1 MKHNIKSET
10 AYKTIGEIAKKLNLV
25 NEKTGR
31 LMTHTIR
38 YWESQFKQ
46 IKPTIRAG
54 KRRYY
59 TKKDFKIINY
69 IKFLLKEKGL
79 TISGVKKIL
88 NETDSRSLDDYI
100 NLGVYK
106 PGLKTSKII
115 KDKIKNISKIIKEL
129 KNLNNG

>member
-59 TKKDFKIINY
+59 SKKDFEVIKY
-69 IKFLLKEKGL
+69 IKFLLKEKGF
-79 TISGVKKIL
+79 TINGVKSLL
-88 NETDSRSLDDYI
+88 NENKPHFLDDV
-100 NLGVYK
+100 NKLGVYNQDSEK
-106 PGLKTSKII
+106 R
-115 KDKIKNISKIIKEL
+115 KIIKEKVKKISKL
-129 KNLNNG
+129 VKYIKNYK

>member
-59 TKKDFKIINY
+59 SKKDFEVIKY
-69 IKFLLKEKGL
+69 IKFLLKEKGF
-79 TISGVKKIL
+79 TINGAKSLLNENKPHFLDDVNKLGIYNRDLEKRRIIKEKVKKI
-88 NETDSRSLDDYI
+88 
-100 NLGVYK
+100 
-106 PGLKTSKII
+106 SKIV
-115 KDKIKNISKIIKEL
+115 KYIKNSR
-129 KNLNNG
+129 

>member
-59 TKKDFKIINY
+59 SKKDFEVIKY
-69 IKFLLKEKGL
+69 IKFLLKEKGF
-79 TISGVKKIL
+79 TINGVKSLL
-88 NETDSRSLDDYI
+88 NENKSHFLDDVN
-100 NLGVYK
+100 NLCIYNQNSEK
-106 PGLKTSKII
+106 R
-115 KDKIKNISKIIKEL
+115 KIIKEKVKKISKL
-129 KNLNNG
+129 VKYIKNYK

>member
-59 TKKDFKIINY
+59 SKKDFEVIKY
-69 IKFLLKEKGL
+69 IKFLLKEKGF
-79 TISGVKKIL
+79 TINGVKSLL
-88 NETDSRSLDDYI
+88 NENKSHFLDDL
-100 NLGVYK
+100 NKLGIYNRDLEK
-106 PGLKTSKII
+106 R
-115 KDKIKNISKIIKEL
+115 KIIKEKVKKISKIVKYI
-129 KNLNNG
+129 KNYK

>member
-59 TKKDFKIINY
+59 SKKDFEVIKY
-69 IKFLLKEKGL
+69 IKYLLKEKGF
-79 TISGVKKIL
+79 TINGVKSLLNENKPHFLDDVNKLGIYNRDLEKRRIIKEKVKKI
-88 NETDSRSLDDYI
+88 
-100 NLGVYK
+100 
-106 PGLKTSKII
+106 SKIV
-115 KDKIKNISKIIKEL
+115 KYIKNYK
-129 KNLNNG
+129 

>member
-1 MKHNIKSET
+1 MKQNIKSET

-25 NEKTGR
+25 DEKTGR

-59 TKKDFKIINY
+59 SKKDFEVIKY
-69 IKFLLKEKGL
+69 IKYLLKEKGF
-79 TISGVKKIL
+79 TINGVKSLLNENKPHFLDDVNKLGIYSRDLEKRRIIKEKVKKI
-88 NETDSRSLDDYI
+88 
-100 NLGVYK
+100 
-106 PGLKTSKII
+106 SKIV
-115 KDKIKNISKIIKEL
+115 KYIKNYK
-129 KNLNNG
+129 

>member
-10 AYKTIGEIAKKLNLV
+10 AYKTIGEIAEKLNLV

-59 TKKDFKIINY
+59 SKKDFEVIKY
-69 IKFLLKEKGL
+69 IKFLLKEKGF
-79 TISGVKKIL
+79 TINGVKSLL
-88 NETDSRSLDDYI
+88 NENKPHLLDDV
-100 NLGVYK
+100 NKLGIYNQSSEK
-106 PGLKTSKII
+106 R
-115 KDKIKNISKIIKEL
+115 KIIKEKVKKISKL
-129 KNLNNG
+129 VKYIKNYK

>member
-1 MKHNIKSET
+1 MKQNIKSET

-25 NEKTGR
+25 DEKTGR

-59 TKKDFKIINY
+59 SKKDFEVIKY
-69 IKFLLKEKGL
+69 IKYLLKEKGF
-79 TISGVKKIL
+79 TIYGVKSLL
-88 NETDSRSLDDYI
+88 NENKPHFLDDV
-100 NLGVYK
+100 NKLGVYNQDSEK
-106 PGLKTSKII
+106 R
-115 KDKIKNISKIIKEL
+115 KIIKEKVKKISKL
-129 KNLNNG
+129 VKYIKNYK

>member
-25 NEKTGR
+25 DEKTGR

-59 TKKDFKIINY
+59 SKKDFEVIKY
-69 IKFLLKEKGL
+69 IKYLLKEKGF
-79 TISGVKKIL
+79 TINGVKSLLNENKPHFLDDVNKLGIYNRDLEKRRIIKEKVKKI
-88 NETDSRSLDDYI
+88 
-100 NLGVYK
+100 
-106 PGLKTSKII
+106 SKIV
-115 KDKIKNISKIIKEL
+115 KYIKNYR
-129 KNLNNG
+129 

>member
-1 MKHNIKSET
+1 MKQNIKSET

-25 NEKTGR
+25 DEKTGR

-59 TKKDFKIINY
+59 SKKDFEVIKY
-69 IKFLLKEKGL
+69 IKYLLKEKGF
-79 TISGVKKIL
+79 TINGVKSLL
-88 NETDSRSLDDYI
+88 NENKPHFLDDV
-100 NLGVYK
+100 NKLGIYNQNSEK
-106 PGLKTSKII
+106 R
-115 KDKIKNISKIIKEL
+115 KIIKEKVRKISKL
-129 KNLNNG
+129 VKYIKNYK

>member
-38 YWESQFKQ
+38 YWETQFKQ

-59 TKKDFKIINY
+59 TKKDFEVIKY
-69 IKFLLKEKGL
+69 IKFLLKEKGF
-79 TISGVKKIL
+79 TINGVKSLLNENKPHFLDDVNKLGIYNRDLEKRRIIKEKVKKI
-88 NETDSRSLDDYI
+88 
-100 NLGVYK
+100 
-106 PGLKTSKII
+106 SKLV
-115 KDKIKNISKIIKEL
+115 KYIKNYK
-129 KNLNNG
+129 

>member
-1 MKHNIKSET
+1 MKQNIKSET

-25 NEKTGR
+25 DEKTGR

-59 TKKDFKIINY
+59 SKKDFEVIKY
-69 IKFLLKEKGL
+69 IKYLLKEKGF
-79 TISGVKKIL
+79 TINGVKSLLNENKPHFLDDVNKLGIYNRDLEKRRIIKEKVKKIS
-88 NETDSRSLDDYI
+88 EIVKY
-100 NLGVYK
+100 
-106 PGLKTSKII
+106 
-115 KDKIKNISKIIKEL
+115 IKNYR
-129 KNLNNG
+129 

>member
-59 TKKDFKIINY
+59 SKKDFEVIKY
-69 IKFLLKEKGL
+69 IKYLLKEKGF
-79 TISGVKKIL
+79 TINGVKSLLNENKPHFLDDVNKLGIYNRDLEKRRIIKEKVKKI
-88 NETDSRSLDDYI
+88 
-100 NLGVYK
+100 
-106 PGLKTSKII
+106 SKIV
-115 KDKIKNISKIIKEL
+115 KYIKNYR
-129 KNLNNG
+129 

>member
-10 AYKTIGEIAKKLNLV
+10 AYKTIGEIAEKLNLV

-59 TKKDFKIINY
+59 SKKDFEVIKY
-69 IKFLLKEKGL
+69 IKFLLKEKGF
-79 TISGVKKIL
+79 TINGVKSLL
-88 NETDSRSLDDYI
+88 NENKPHLLDDV
-100 NLGVYK
+100 NKLGIYNQSSEK
-106 PGLKTSKII
+106 R
-115 KDKIKNISKIIKEL
+115 KIIKEKVKKISKL
-129 KNLNNG
+129 VKYIKNYS

>member
-1 MKHNIKSET
+1 MKQNIKSET

-25 NEKTGR
+25 DEKTGR

-59 TKKDFKIINY
+59 SKKDFEVIKY
-69 IKFLLKEKGL
+69 IKYLLKEKGF
-79 TISGVKKIL
+79 TINGVKSLL
-88 NETDSRSLDDYI
+88 NENKPHFLDDV
-100 NLGVYK
+100 NKLGIYNRDLEK
-106 PGLKTSKII
+106 R
-115 KDKIKNISKIIKEL
+115 KIIKEKIKKISKIVKYI
-129 KNLNNG
+129 KNYK

>member
-46 IKPTIRAG
+46 IKPSIRAG

-59 TKKDFKIINY
+59 SKKDFEVIKY
-69 IKFLLKEKGL
+69 IKFLLKEKGF
-79 TISGVKKIL
+79 TINGVKSLL
-88 NETDSRSLDDYI
+88 NENKPHLLDDV
-100 NLGVYK
+100 NKLGIYNQSSEK
-106 PGLKTSKII
+106 R
-115 KDKIKNISKIIKEL
+115 KIIKEKVKKISKL
-129 KNLNNG
+129 VKYIKNYK

>member
-59 TKKDFKIINY
+59 SKKDFEVIKY
-69 IKFLLKEKGL
+69 IKFLLKEKGF
-79 TISGVKKIL
+79 TINGVKSLLNENKPHLLDDVNKLGIYNQSSEKRRIIKEKVKKI
-88 NETDSRSLDDYI
+88 
-100 NLGVYK
+100 
-106 PGLKTSKII
+106 SKLV
-115 KDKIKNISKIIKEL
+115 KYIKNYK
-129 KNLNNG
+129 

>member
-1 MKHNIKSET
+1 MKQSIKSET

-59 TKKDFKIINY
+59 SKKDFEVIKY
-69 IKFLLKEKGL
+69 IKFLLKEKGF
-79 TISGVKKIL
+79 TINGVKSLLNENKPHLLDDVNKLGIYNQSSEKRRIIKEKVKKI
-88 NETDSRSLDDYI
+88 
-100 NLGVYK
+100 
-106 PGLKTSKII
+106 SKLV
-115 KDKIKNISKIIKEL
+115 KYIKNYK
-129 KNLNNG
+129 

>member
-59 TKKDFKIINY
+59 TKKDFEVIKY
-69 IKFLLKEKGL
+69 IKFLLKEKGF
-79 TISGVKKIL
+79 TINGVKSLLNENKPHFLDDVNKLGIYNQNSEKREIIKEKVKKI
-88 NETDSRSLDDYI
+88 
-100 NLGVYK
+100 
-106 PGLKTSKII
+106 SKLV
-115 KDKIKNISKIIKEL
+115 KYIKNYK
-129 KNLNNG
+129 

>member
-59 TKKDFKIINY
+59 SKKDFEVIKY
-69 IKFLLKEKGL
+69 IKFLLKEKGF
-79 TISGVKKIL
+79 TINGVKSLL
-88 NETDSRSLDDYI
+88 NENKPHLLDDV
-100 NLGVYK
+100 NKLGIYNQSSEK
-106 PGLKTSKII
+106 R
-115 KDKIKNISKIIKEL
+115 KIIKEKVKKISKL
-129 KNLNNG
+129 VKYIKNYK

>member
-59 TKKDFKIINY
+59 SKKDFEVIKY
-69 IKFLLKEKGL
+69 IKFLLKEKGF
-79 TISGVKKIL
+79 TINGVKSLL
-88 NETDSRSLDDYI
+88 NENKPHFLDDV
-100 NLGVYK
+100 NKLGIYNQSSEK
-106 PGLKTSKII
+106 R
-115 KDKIKNISKIIKEL
+115 KIIKEKVKKISKL
-129 KNLNNG
+129 VKYIKNYK

>member
-10 AYKTIGEIAKKLNLV
+10 AYKTIGEIAEKLNLV

-59 TKKDFKIINY
+59 SKKDFEVIKY
-69 IKFLLKEKGL
+69 IKFLLKEKGF
-79 TISGVKKIL
+79 TINGVKSLL
-88 NETDSRSLDDYI
+88 NENKSHFLDDVN
-100 NLGVYK
+100 NLGIYNQNSEK
-106 PGLKTSKII
+106 R
-115 KDKIKNISKIIKEL
+115 KIIKEKVKKISKL
-129 KNLNNG
+129 VKYIKNYK

>member
-59 TKKDFKIINY
+59 SKKDFEVIKY
-69 IKFLLKEKGL
+69 IKFLLKEKGF
-79 TISGVKKIL
+79 TINGVKSLL
-88 NETDSRSLDDYI
+88 NENKPHFLDDV
-100 NLGVYK
+100 NKLGIYNQNSEK
-106 PGLKTSKII
+106 R
-115 KDKIKNISKIIKEL
+115 KIIKEKVRKISKL
-129 KNLNNG
+129 VKYIKNYK

>member
-38 YWESQFKQ
+38 YWETQFKQ

-59 TKKDFKIINY
+59 SKKDFEVIKY
-69 IKFLLKEKGL
+69 IKYLLKEKGF
-79 TISGVKKIL
+79 TINGVKSLLNENKPHFLDDVNKLGIYNRDLEKRRIIKEKVKKI
-88 NETDSRSLDDYI
+88 
-100 NLGVYK
+100 
-106 PGLKTSKII
+106 SKIV
-115 KDKIKNISKIIKEL
+115 KYIKNSR
-129 KNLNNG
+129 

>member
-1 MKHNIKSET
+1 MKQNIKSET

-25 NEKTGR
+25 DEKTGR

-59 TKKDFKIINY
+59 SKKDFEVIKY
-69 IKFLLKEKGL
+69 IKYLLKEKGF
-79 TISGVKKIL
+79 TINGVKSLLNENKPHFLDDVNKLGIYNRDLEKRRIIKEKVKKI
-88 NETDSRSLDDYI
+88 
-100 NLGVYK
+100 
-106 PGLKTSKII
+106 SKIV
-115 KDKIKNISKIIKEL
+115 KYIKNSR
-129 KNLNNG
+129 

>member
-1 MKHNIKSET
+1 MKQNIKSET

-25 NEKTGR
+25 DKKTGR

-59 TKKDFKIINY
+59 SKKDFEVIKY
-69 IKFLLKEKGL
+69 IKFLLKEKGF
-79 TISGVKKIL
+79 TINGVKSLLNENKPHFLDDVNKLGIYNRDLEKRRIIKEKVKKI
-88 NETDSRSLDDYI
+88 
-100 NLGVYK
+100 
-106 PGLKTSKII
+106 SKLV
-115 KDKIKNISKIIKEL
+115 KYIKNYK
-129 KNLNNG
+129 

>member
-59 TKKDFKIINY
+59 SKKDFEVIKY
-69 IKFLLKEKGL
+69 IKFLLKEKGF
-79 TISGVKKIL
+79 TINGVKSLL
-88 NETDSRSLDDYI
+88 NENKPHFLDDV
-100 NLGVYK
+100 NKLGIYNQNSEK
-106 PGLKTSKII
+106 R
-115 KDKIKNISKIIKEL
+115 KIIKEKVKKISKL
-129 KNLNNG
+129 VKYIKNYK

>member
-1 MKHNIKSET
+1 MKQNIKSET

-25 NEKTGR
+25 DEKTGR

-59 TKKDFKIINY
+59 SKKDFEVIKY
-69 IKFLLKEKGL
+69 IKFLLKEKGF
-79 TISGVKKIL
+79 TINGVKSLLNEKNPHFLDDVNKLGIYNRDLEKRRIIKEKVKKI
-88 NETDSRSLDDYI
+88 
-100 NLGVYK
+100 
-106 PGLKTSKII
+106 SKIV
-115 KDKIKNISKIIKEL
+115 KYIKNSR
-129 KNLNNG
+129 

>member
-10 AYKTIGEIAKKLNLV
+10 AYKTIGEIAEKLNLV

-54 KRRYY
+54 RRRYY
-59 TKKDFKIINY
+59 SKKDFEVIKY
-69 IKFLLKEKGL
+69 IKFLLKEKGF
-79 TISGVKKIL
+79 TINGVKSLL
-88 NETDSRSLDDYI
+88 NENKPHLLDDV
-100 NLGVYK
+100 NKLGIYNQSSEK
-106 PGLKTSKII
+106 R
-115 KDKIKNISKIIKEL
+115 KIIKEKVKKISKL
-129 KNLNNG
+129 VKYIKNYK

>member
-59 TKKDFKIINY
+59 SKKDFEVIKY

-79 TISGVKKIL
+79 TINGVKSLL
-88 NETDSRSLDDYI
+88 NENKPHFLDDV
-100 NLGVYK
+100 NKLGIYNQSSEK
-106 PGLKTSKII
+106 R
-115 KDKIKNISKIIKEL
+115 KIIKEKVKKISKL
-129 KNLNNG
+129 VKYIKNYK

>member
-59 TKKDFKIINY
+59 SKKDFEVIKY
-69 IKFLLKEKGL
+69 IKFLLKEKGF
-79 TISGVKKIL
+79 TINGVKSLLNENKPHFLDDVNNLGIYNRDLEKRRIIKEKVKKI
-88 NETDSRSLDDYI
+88 
-100 NLGVYK
+100 
-106 PGLKTSKII
+106 SKIV
-115 KDKIKNISKIIKEL
+115 KYIKNYR
-129 KNLNNG
+129 

>member
-1 MKHNIKSET
+1 MKQNIKSET

-25 NEKTGR
+25 DEKTGR

-59 TKKDFKIINY
+59 SKKDFEVIKY
-69 IKFLLKEKGL
+69 IKYLLKEKGF
-79 TISGVKKIL
+79 TINGVKSLL
-88 NETDSRSLDDYI
+88 NENKPHFLDDV
-100 NLGVYK
+100 NKLGIYNRDLEK
-106 PGLKTSKII
+106 R
-115 KDKIKNISKIIKEL
+115 KIIKEKVKKISKIVKYI
-129 KNLNNG
+129 KNYK

>member
-1 MKHNIKSET
+1 MKQNIKSET

-25 NEKTGR
+25 DEKTGR

-59 TKKDFKIINY
+59 SKKDFEVIKY
-69 IKFLLKEKGL
+69 IKYLLKEKGF
-79 TISGVKKIL
+79 TINGVKSLLNENKPHFLDDVNKLGIYNRDLEKRRIIKEKVKKI
-88 NETDSRSLDDYI
+88 
-100 NLGVYK
+100 
-106 PGLKTSKII
+106 SKIV
-115 KDKIKNISKIIKEL
+115 KYIKNYK
-129 KNLNNG
+129 

>member
-54 KRRYY
+54 RRRYY
-59 TKKDFKIINY
+59 SKKDFEVIKY
-69 IKFLLKEKGL
+69 IKFLLKEKGF
-79 TISGVKKIL
+79 TINGVKSLL
-88 NETDSRSLDDYI
+88 NENKPHLLDDV
-100 NLGVYK
+100 NKLGIYNQSSEK
-106 PGLKTSKII
+106 R
-115 KDKIKNISKIIKEL
+115 KIIKEKVKKISKL
-129 KNLNNG
+129 VKYIKNYK

>member
-1 MKHNIKSET
+1 MKQNIKSET

-25 NEKTGR
+25 DKKTGR

-59 TKKDFKIINY
+59 SKKDFEVIKY
-69 IKFLLKEKGL
+69 IKYLLKEKGF
-79 TISGVKKIL
+79 TINGVKSLLNENKPHFLDDVNKLGIYNRDLEKRRIIKEKVKKI
-88 NETDSRSLDDYI
+88 
-100 NLGVYK
+100 
-106 PGLKTSKII
+106 SKIV
-115 KDKIKNISKIIKEL
+115 KYIKNYR
-129 KNLNNG
+129 